1 MFGAAS
7 GLPKCFF
14 MKICA
19 ADLTKATK
27 RPLDSSSVILDSR
40 GGQGGISMP
49 NGIVKWFNNAK
60 GYGFIVPDDGGDDL
74 FAHFSAVTMDGY
86 KTLSAGDQVQFDVT
100 VGEKGPQATSI
111 VATGTNTG
119 LSETDSEK
127 DVGGAAES
135 ASETAPPDSP

>member
-1 MFGAAS
+1 
-7 GLPKCFF
+7 
-14 MKICA
+14 
-19 ADLTKATK
+19 
-27 RPLDSSSVILDSR
+27 
-40 GGQGGISMP
+40 MP

-100 VGEKGPQATSI
+100 VGEKGPQATNI
-111 VATGTNTG
+111 VAKGTNTG
-119 LSETDSEK
+119 LSETDSGK

-135 ASETAPPDSP
+135 ASEADSPDSP